1 MKKRHQQKMVI
12 LSLALLLLLN
22 VPLVLVFDQSGSV
35 FGIPLIY
42 FFIFLLWIAA
52 VVISYIILIKYHE

>member
-12 LSLALLLLLN
+12 LSLALLLMLN
-22 VPLVLVFDQSGSV
+22 VPMVLIFDQSGSV

-42 FFIFLLWIAA
+42 FFIFLLWILG
-52 VVISYIILIKYHE
+52 VVISYAILNRYHE